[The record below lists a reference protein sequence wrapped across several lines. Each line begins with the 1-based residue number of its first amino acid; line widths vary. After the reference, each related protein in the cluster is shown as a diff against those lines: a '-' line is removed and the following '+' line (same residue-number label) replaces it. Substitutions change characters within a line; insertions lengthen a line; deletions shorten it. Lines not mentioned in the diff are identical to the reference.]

1 MASCSS
7 SASGRSLRGQAR
19 EIVYNVAKHLRE
31 QKELHNLMYN
41 VVQSTSEATGIS
53 QSSVKRILAEARSH
67 LAKGK
72 LKFSTPTKKKSSNVT
87 KIIVDDFTKC
97 VIRRKIHDFYIN
109 RKTVPTLKKLNR
121 LLKDEDILHCGREY
135 LRKLLK
141 SMGFKWKRCQSSR
154 KILMEKPENVA
165 WRARYLREIRQHRYN
180 KRNIVYLD
188 ETYIHSTLSVPSCWQ
203 SETEIG
209 SAKATGK
216 GRRLIIIHA
225 GGECGF
231 VKNALLIFQSQQKS
245 GDYHDDMNYE
255 NFSKWVQNMLIPN
268 LPPNSVVVMDNA
280 SYHSVQENKK
290 PTSSSIK
297 QSIMDWLRH
306 NNVAFQEPIT
316 KAELLLLVKYVQTK
330 PTYRIDKLF
339 VDAGHTVVR
348 LPPYH
353 PDLSPIELVW
363 GDVKGSISECLSES
377 LEVKRKL
384 CEKLFLEYSV
394 DKWKKCC
401 DHVIKIENEYWKND
415 GLMDE
420 AVDELIIS
428 INGESSD
435 SDFSSSESETSA
447 TDIE

>member
-109 RKTVPTLKKLNR
+109 KKTVPTLKKLNR

-209 SAKATGK
+209 SAKAVSYTHLDVYK
-216 GRRLIIIHA
+216 RQAQWLT
-225 GGECGF
+225 
-231 VKNALLIFQSQQKS
+231 S
-245 GDYHDDMNYE
+245 
-255 NFSKWVQNMLIPN
+255 NFTVDEIMTI
-268 LPPNSVVVMDNA
+268 LPPNIKISRSSLHNMLLED
-280 SYHSVQENKK
+280 
-290 PTSSSIK
+290 TSSFK
-297 QSIMDWLRH
+297 
-306 NNVAFQEPIT
+306 
-316 KAELLLLVKYVQTK
+316 
-330 PTYRIDKLF
+330 
-339 VDAGHTVVR
+339 TV
-348 LPPYH
+348 
-353 PDLSPIELVW
+353 
-363 GDVKGSISECLSES
+363 
-377 LEVKRKL
+377 
-384 CEKLFLEYSV
+384 
-394 DKWKKCC
+394 WKM
-401 DHVIKIENEYWKND
+401 
-415 GLMDE
+415 G
-420 AVDELIIS
+420 AALIV
-428 INGESSD
+428 
-435 SDFSSSESETSA
+435 
-447 TDIE
+447 